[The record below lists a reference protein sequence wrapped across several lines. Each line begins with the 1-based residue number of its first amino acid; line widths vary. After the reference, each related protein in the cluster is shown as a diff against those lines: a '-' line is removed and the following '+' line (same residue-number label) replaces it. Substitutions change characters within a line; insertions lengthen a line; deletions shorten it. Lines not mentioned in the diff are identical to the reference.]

1 MWRIRILAAKAL
13 RLCLVSFISKVQ
25 IQRVDTGKRAKSWH
39 AYACTHASMHTL
51 CFLGDFFF
59 FLHPAFSFSL
69 DGESVG
75 QVACAQIQVM
85 LPRHIPVCCPTA
97 ESCCD
102 SKPKQGVAIP
112 LPACPLLSAHCRTV
126 GQQGSQRTGGAL
138 TGPKFRGT
146 VCNAFLAFKW
156 EERSLIS
163 HYRVEG
169 IN

>member
-1 MWRIRILAAKAL
+1 M

-25 IQRVDTGKRAKSWH
+25 IQRVDTGKKGQVMTCVCVHSCQH
-39 AYACTHASMHTL
+39 AHTL
-51 CFLGDFFF
+51 LFGGFFFF
-59 FLHPAFSFSL
+59 FLHPAFSFSP
-69 DGESVG
+69 DGDSVG

-85 LPRHIPVCCPTA
+85 LPRHIPVCCSAA

-146 VCNAFLAFKW
+146 VCNAFLAF
-156 EERSLIS
+156 R
-163 HYRVEG
+163 
-169 IN
+169 